1 MATLKLGSVDSEFL
15 PKNKTKY
22 LSPFHQSLNDTLKR
36 KGMFRDEDQWR
47 SFIPI
52 DGKEVREVQQF
63 LENTGF
69 LRAGNVDGIFGY
81 RTRAGVRLF
90 QEYVRSIEGF
100 EYKKGGIPGIGTPD
114 GMVGKGT
121 RFHMKRWEEEKLFCE
136 WGKASSDNP
145 SEEYTKWLNI
155 LKDTK
160 KHFQEK
166 AHKIIA
172 KSDEYNTK
180 LAKKNIKSD
189 TRLLKDWTYGKDEIH
204 LIGIR
209 RNEDLKRSEVREND
223 DIFIFLLNGM
233 VFKFW
238 GSTDPNPGL
247 KSTRKDEPF
256 MIEGQHLYKL
266 AWHMRSKATKAYQ
279 ALKPL
284 SGAGPL
290 VFRDV
295 TGNDALT
302 EENMQRGLQGPNNS
316 INIHW
321 SGVGSWNFS
330 AGCQVIAGKSYINH
344 LDQVV
349 DCSSYAAKNNDALTK
364 KAGQRRLTKGA
375 YNVVA
380 DLVSVYRPE
389 GVNTVIYTLGRD
401 NNLDNSKQFKK
412 GHARK
417 LLKRMKNV

>member
-1 MATLKLGSVDSEFL
+1 MATLKLGSVDTNSL
-15 PKNKTKY
+15 PKNKEQY
-22 LSPFHQSLNDTLKR
+22 LSLFHQSLSETLK
-36 KGMFRDEDQWR
+36 KKCMFRDEDCWR
-47 SFIPI
+47 SFLTVN
-52 DGKEVREVQQF
+52 GNEVREVQEF
-63 LENTGF
+63 LVSAGF
-69 LRAGNVDGIFGY
+69 LRASSVDGVFGY

-90 QEYVRSIEGF
+90 QEYVRSMEGY
-100 EYKKGGIPGIGTPD
+100 EYKKGNIPGIGTPD

-121 RFHMKRWEEEKLFCE
+121 RFHMKRWQEEKLFCE

-145 SEEYTKWLNI
+145 SEEYTKWLKI

-160 KHFQEK
+160 EHFQEK
-166 AHKIIA
+166 TPKIIA
-172 KSDEYNTK
+172 MSEEYNTK
-180 LAKKNIKSD
+180 LASRNTKSD
-189 TRLLKDWTYGKDEIH
+189 TRFLKDWTYGKDEIH

-223 DIFIFLLNGM
+223 DVFIFLLNGM

-247 KSTRKDEPF
+247 ASTRKDEPF

-266 AWHMRSKATKAYQ
+266 AWHMRSKAAKAYQ

-295 TGNDALT
+295 TGKDALT
-302 EENMQRGLQGPNNS
+302 EENMEQGLQGPNNA

-330 AGCQVIAGKSYINH
+330 AGCQVIAGSSYINH
-344 LDQVV
+344 LDEVV
-349 DCSSYAAKNNDALTK
+349 DCSSYAAKNNKALTK
-364 KAGQRRLTKGA
+364 IAGQRRRTKGA

-389 GVNTVIYTLGRD
+389 GVNTVVYTLGRD
-401 NNLDNSKQFKK
+401 NNLDNSNKFKK